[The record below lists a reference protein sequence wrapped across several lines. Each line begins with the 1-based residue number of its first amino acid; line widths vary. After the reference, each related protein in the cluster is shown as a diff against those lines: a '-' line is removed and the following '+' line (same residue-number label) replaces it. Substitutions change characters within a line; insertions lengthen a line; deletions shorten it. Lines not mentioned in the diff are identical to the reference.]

1 MDKAQVL
8 VVEDEG
14 LLCADLKNY
23 LETLSHDVTI
33 ASSGELALK
42 LADRKRF
49 DVALLD
55 INLGLGISG
64 IETARELR
72 KRFGIPVIFLTAH
85 SDPATLAAAG
95 LLAPAGFLMK
105 PYRKEDLRVSLEM
118 AIHGVKVE
126 ESGEKPSQQSL
137 MLSLLEGLREKK
149 GGITQAI
156 SALEDFCV
164 VEGAPVTSKTKRG
177 RPYGSKGRKFANQ

>member
-95 LLAPAGFLMK
+95 F
-105 PYRKEDLRVSLEM
+105 
-118 AIHGVKVE
+118 
-126 ESGEKPSQQSL
+126 
-137 MLSLLEGLREKK
+137 
-149 GGITQAI
+149 
-156 SALEDFCV
+156 
-164 VEGAPVTSKTKRG
+164 
-177 RPYGSKGRKFANQ
+177 